1 MIFQCYHLFFICDN
15 IILFI
20 FESNILGNELSKLIN
35 NIFVKYLI
43 QICFHQLKS
52 AAFLLTL
59 QQKMEILN
67 SKKEYLEGKFVENDI
82 LNEEMEKWLREE

>member
-43 QICFHQLKS
+43 QIYHSILLKS
-52 AAFLLTL
+52 IESDLFF
-59 QQKMEILN
+59 I
-67 SKKEYLEGKFVENDI
+67 
-82 LNEEMEKWLREE
+82 

>member
-20 FESNILGNELSKLIN
+20 FESNILGYELSKSIN

-43 QICFHQLKS
+43 QIYHSILFKS
-52 AAFLLTL
+52 IESDLFF
-59 QQKMEILN
+59 I
-67 SKKEYLEGKFVENDI
+67 
-82 LNEEMEKWLREE
+82 

>member
-43 QICFHQLKS
+43 QIYHSILFKS
-52 AAFLLTL
+52 IESDLFF
-59 QQKMEILN
+59 I
-67 SKKEYLEGKFVENDI
+67 
-82 LNEEMEKWLREE
+82 

>member
-20 FESNILGNELSKLIN
+20 FESNILGYELSKLIN

-43 QICFHQLKS
+43 QIYHSILFKS
-52 AAFLLTL
+52 IESDLFF
-59 QQKMEILN
+59 I
-67 SKKEYLEGKFVENDI
+67 
-82 LNEEMEKWLREE
+82 